1 MGQQQQPTKVAILGA
16 YTMVEKVLSQ
26 LLEGVNYNTRIP
38 EPYPTDLIGEPL
50 DGVDVLLLASRLDA
64 SCVGPS

>member
-1 MGQQQQPTKVAILGA
+1 
-16 YTMVEKVLSQ
+16 MVEKVLSQ
-26 LLEGVNYNTRIP
+26 LLEGVNYNSRIP

-50 DGVDVLLLASRLDA
+50 DGVDILLLASRLDA